1 MVISILV
8 LLSGFADKFI
18 LPIMS
23 IIRICFFAVVFM
35 MFSSHTMA
43 QETMGGVPYGI
54 TEPYKSQLATNL
66 KSNAVLALNQNDFKQ
81 LASIEAGA
89 PLFAIPVSDSYDDA
103 IQNVTWSNL
112 DNEKVAWIKLSTND
126 TKGMS
131 LLFSDF
137 KLEEGDR
144 LYIFNQSGSE
154 VFGAYT
160 HNNVLPSGRFLSHLV
175 KSKDVIIELVR
186 QATATEEIPFRI
198 DKIYK
203 VIDDTQIEQQS
214 MEVDT
219 GFMASLPCHQNINCP
234 MGSGLEKESRSVAR
248 VMMVLEEGLG
258 WCTGNLMNNTNED
271 RSPLLLSAFHCQD
284 GFTPIWDLWRFDF
297 GFETDGCATP
307 DSAPSFSSIQGCEF
321 LAGRQ
326 ETDFILLKLSRDVP
340 ASFNP
345 YYAGWDRRG
354 DYEPQ
359 PTNFIHH
366 PAGDIKKISVDTD
379 DLRIWAS
386 STNWNNDTTTPA
398 GSHFRLNLENGNH
411 EPGSSGGALFDTA
424 GRVVAQLHGGNTNE
438 TCTLTRA
445 YFGRL
450 SESWDNGNTSSTRL
464 MEWLDPA
471 GTGVEQ
477 LDGLDVEQQQNSIS
491 LTGQVVTND
500 GTPISNAKIE
510 LGGESAAEILT
521 DAQGNYTF
529 SDLPADG
536 DFTLTVSKNTAANN
550 GLSVTDLTLII
561 NHIVG
566 RRFLTSELQLLA
578 ADVNENG
585 SISVTDLTE
594 IQNLILGLREN
605 FNNGDSW
612 GFLPKTI
619 QITNGQVDPASL
631 NILGYKKG
639 DVNFT
644 ADPNR

>member
-1 MVISILV
+1 
-8 LLSGFADKFI
+8 
-18 LPIMS
+18 MS
-23 IIRICFFAVVFM
+23 IIRIFFSAVVLLIFCGHAM
-35 MFSSHTMA
+35 T

-54 TEPYKSQLATNL
+54 AEPYKSQLVTNL
-66 KSNAVLALNQNDFKQ
+66 KSNSILALNQNDFKQ
-81 LASIEAGA
+81 LAKIEAGT
-89 PLFAIPVSDSYDDA
+89 PLFAIPISDGNRA
-103 IQNVTWSNL
+103 LTQNITWSQIE
-112 DNEKVAWIKLSTND
+112 NEKVAWIKLSTND
-126 TKGMS
+126 SKGMS
-131 LLFSDF
+131 LLFNDF
-137 KLEEGDR
+137 RLEQGDR
-144 LYIFNQSGSE
+144 LYIYKQNGTE

-160 HNNVLPSGRFLSHLV
+160 QNNVLPSGRFLTHLI
-175 KSKDVIIELVR
+175 KGKEVIIELVR
-186 QATATEEIPFRI
+186 RATATEELPFEL
-198 DKIYK
+198 DKVYK
-203 VIDDTQIEQQS
+203 VIDDKQVEQQS

-234 MGSGLEKESRSVAR
+234 MGAGLEKEQRSVAR

-297 GFETDGCATP
+297 GFESDACSTP
-307 DSAPSFSSIQGCEF
+307 DVAPSFRSIQGCEF

-326 ETDFILLKLSRDVP
+326 ETDFILLRLSQNVP
-340 ASFNP
+340 TSLNP

-386 STNWNNDTTTPA
+386 STNWNNDTTTPP

-438 TCTLTRA
+438 ECTLTRA

-450 SESWDNGNTSSTRL
+450 SESWDNGNTSTTRL

-477 LDGLDVEQQQNSIS
+477 LDGLGVGQQQNAIS

-500 GTPISNAKIE
+500 GSPISNARIE
-510 LGGESAAEILT
+510 LGGESAGEILT
-521 DAQGNYTF
+521 DGQGNYTF

-536 DFTLTVSKNTAANN
+536 DYSITVSKNTAANN

-566 RRFLTSELQLLA
+566 RRSLTSELQLLA
-578 ADVNENG
+578 ADVNESG

-619 QITNGQVDPASL
+619 QITNGQVEPASL

-644 ADPNR
+644 ADPDR